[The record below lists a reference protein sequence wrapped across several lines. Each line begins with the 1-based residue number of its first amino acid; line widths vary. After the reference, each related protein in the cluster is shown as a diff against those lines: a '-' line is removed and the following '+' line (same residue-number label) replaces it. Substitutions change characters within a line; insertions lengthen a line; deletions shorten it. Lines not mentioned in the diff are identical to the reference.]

1 MTNETLET
9 IKSRRSCRAYKPE
22 QITDEELNAV
32 LEAGTYAASAMG
44 RQSAKIVVVQ
54 DAATRAQLTRMNAAV
69 MGKDT
74 DPMYGA
80 PTILVVLAD
89 AHAANAVP
97 DGSLVMGN
105 LMLAAASLGLGSCW
119 INRAKEEFETEEGK
133 ALLKKWGIEGDYIGV
148 GHCILDPGE
157 GVGLIG
163 LEVPGHIGIDPGMP
177 EDYCLAGTA
186 HGKVGQAVVLG
197 NNLQPL
203 EEVCAGH
210 CVSLKVIRLPSGK
223 GLELTVLG
231 LDFLDDFLQNHK
243 VTAFFG
249 GLSVGAAGFE
259 LSFRRT
265 EAGDASGVSQRPA
278 HTNVGVLP

>member
-89 AHAANAVP
+89 ARFQKCRAGRQPCHGQP
-97 DGSLVMGN
+97 DAGRS
-105 LMLAAASLGLGSCW
+105 
-119 INRAKEEFETEEGK
+119 
-133 ALLKKWGIEGDYIGV
+133 
-148 GHCILDPGE
+148 
-157 GVGLIG
+157 
-163 LEVPGHIGIDPGMP
+163 
-177 EDYCLAGTA
+177 LAGA
-186 HGKVGQAVVLG
+186 GQL
-197 NNLQPL
+197 LDQP
-203 EEVCAGH
+203 
-210 CVSLKVIRLPSGK
+210 RK
-223 GLELTVLG
+223 GRV
-231 LDFLDDFLQNHK
+231 
-243 VTAFFG
+243 
-249 GLSVGAAGFE
+249 
-259 LSFRRT
+259 
-265 EAGDASGVSQRPA
+265 
-278 HTNVGVLP
+278 

>member
-1 MTNETLET
+1 M
-9 IKSRRSCRAYKPE
+9 
-22 QITDEELNAV
+22 
-32 LEAGTYAASAMG
+32 
-44 RQSAKIVVVQ
+44 
-54 DAATRAQLTRMNAAV
+54 
-69 MGKDT
+69 
-74 DPMYGA
+74 
-80 PTILVVLAD
+80 
-89 AHAANAVP
+89 
-97 DGSLVMGN
+97 
-105 LMLAAASLGLGSCW
+105 
-119 INRAKEEFETEEGK
+119 
-133 ALLKKWGIEGDYIGV
+133 GV

-186 HGKVGQAVVLG
+186 HRKVGQAVPLG
-197 NNLQPL
+197 NDFQSLK
-203 EEVCAGH
+203 EIGAGH
-210 CVSLKVIRLPSGK
+210 CVSLKIARFAAGQGFELAILGFDLLDRL
-223 GLELTVLG
+223 V
-231 LDFLDDFLQNHK
+231 QHHK